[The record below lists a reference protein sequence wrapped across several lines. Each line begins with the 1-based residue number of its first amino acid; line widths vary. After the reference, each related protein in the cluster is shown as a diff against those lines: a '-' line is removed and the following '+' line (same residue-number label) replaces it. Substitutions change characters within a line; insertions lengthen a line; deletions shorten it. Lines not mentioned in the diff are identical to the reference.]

1 MQPDL
6 DATLLYNTIN
16 VHIWQDVIKIII
28 FIFDT
33 FCKRFVKSHLAY
45 NAIQWHNLYNVNHK
59 NVQVMF
65 IILHSHQILT
75 NPPRNEEES
84 NYLRFFPVRENKGLK
99 IYFEKFCAERSTRKR
114 KEAAKKNKWRVEVS
128 FARSES
134 EIIWKSASRSFFTT
148 ALLVNFLKYLEINYN
163 CSYTLWRGVN

>member
-1 MQPDL
+1 
-6 DATLLYNTIN
+6 
-16 VHIWQDVIKIII
+16 
-28 FIFDT
+28 
-33 FCKRFVKSHLAY
+33 
-45 NAIQWHNLYNVNHK
+45 
-59 NVQVMF
+59 MF
-65 IILHSHQILT
+65 IILHWHQILT
-75 NPPRNEEES
+75 NPPPRNEEES

-163 CSYTLWRGVN
+163 CSYTLWRALWINSNAKTRRKQREDTKQKQSRFITFFKSNVRTITGLNINITRK